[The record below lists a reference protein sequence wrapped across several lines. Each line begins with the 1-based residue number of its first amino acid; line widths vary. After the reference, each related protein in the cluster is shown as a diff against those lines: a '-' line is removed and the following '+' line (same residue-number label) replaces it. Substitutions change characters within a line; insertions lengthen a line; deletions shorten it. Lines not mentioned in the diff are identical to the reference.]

1 MTFALSQIDLT
12 SLEVV
17 NNSYPELEVNVG
29 YASTNGEDSISFS
42 IEGVYSI
49 GSSWSGRKL
58 DFSYC
63 IYMDDVFTAKDF
75 VVEDDKVYIK
85 NFKVS
90 QRYEF
95 SVSDLDTMD
104 REYDEIHEFICEH
117 IAGLSAKSNYT
128 LTARLKQS

>member
-29 YASTNGEDSISFS
+29 YASANGEDSISFS

-85 NFKVS
+85 NFRPSS
-90 QRYEF
+90 QYEYGCN
-95 SVSDLDTMD
+95 DLDVTDM
-104 REYDEIHEFICEH
+104 ELDEIKELIDEH
-117 IAGLSAKSNYT
+117 VATPSCMSNYT
-128 LTARLKQS
+128 LIAKLKQN

>member
-1 MTFALSQIDLT
+1 MAFALSQIDLT

-17 NNSYPELEVNVG
+17 NNTYPELEVNVG
-29 YASTNGEDSISFS
+29 YASANGEDSISFS
-42 IEGVYSI
+42 FDGVCSI
-49 GSSWSGRKL
+49 FSRYSGRKL
-58 DFSYC
+58 DFSYDA
-63 IYMDDVFTAKDF
+63 YMDDVFTAEDF
-75 VVEDDKVYIK
+75 IVEDDKVYIK

-128 LTARLKQS
+128 LTARLKQN